1 MLLLLLLRPAS
12 AYTLFPGWIYEHLD
26 LAAEELNA
34 PPCTICHLD
43 NNGEKGTVVKPFGI
57 WMYDH
62 GLRGDATKEAL
73 GDLLDENEQ
82 KGVDSDGDGVGDID
96 ELRDGTDPNV
106 VGNTL
111 EPPQYGCLSTAPR
124 TTPAALLAL
133 SALALVR
140 RRRR

>member
-26 LAAEELNA
+26 LASEGVSA

-43 NNGEKGTVVKPFGI
+43 MNGEKGTVVKPFGI

-62 GLRGDATKEAL
+62 GLRGDSTEQQL
-73 GDLLDENEQ
+73 GDLLDQNED

-96 ELRDGTDPNV
+96 EIRDGEDPSV
-106 VGNTL
+106 AGGTL
-111 EPPQYGCLSTAPR
+111 SPPQYGCLNTASGTAP
-124 TTPAALLAL
+124 TALVALLAL
-133 SALALVR
+133 GLVR
-140 RRRR
+140 RRR

>member
-26 LAAEELNA
+26 LAQEEGVNA
-34 PPCTICHLD
+34 PPCTICHL
-43 NNGEKGTVVKPFGI
+43 NNQGEKGTVVKPFGI

-62 GLRGDATKEAL
+62 GLRGDATKEEL

-82 KGVDSDGDGVGDID
+82 KAVDSDGDGVGDID
-96 ELRDGTDPNV
+96 EIRDGEDPSV
-106 VGNTL
+106 AGATL
-111 EPPQYGCLSTAPR
+111 EPPQYGCLSTTPR

-133 SALALVR
+133 VALGLVR
-140 RRRR
+140 RRR